1 MKQFFLMLGLIAAC
15 ALPAGAQRLN
25 PKFSSE
31 ARTGG
36 RQAVLQNMIN
46 NMVCVAPPSGS
57 KYSTFRMGVP
67 GNPSKQ
73 PKFADAAPV
82 HQVSLSTYW
91 IGKYEVTQE
100 EYEAVMGAS
109 ANHSLIKGKD
119 LPVTNVSWNDV
130 QKFCEKLKAL
140 TGLDFRMPTEAQWEL
155 AARGGQWVNTDYIT
169 YSGPSESTRKLSEVA
184 SCLFNTEYALGY
196 GNRLVTAVKDMEK
209 AIGEINASGSYTD
222 KLKKSNKWYEEHKIV
237 PRTRTWVKQNI
248 KPNRLGLYDMS
259 GNVSE
264 WCFDSYEAGYPSKN
278 QVNPVVKKG
287 DAKVYRGGNYMS
299 QTSSEEEMTFVWM
312 RTSTHGSAKDA
323 LGNPG
328 SKMIGI
334 RLAIWK

>member
-1 MKQFFLMLGLIAAC
+1 MKKFFL
-15 ALPAGAQRLN
+15 ALAIVAVGISAVNAQTLK
-25 PKFSSE
+25 PKYSSE
-31 ARTGG
+31 ARQGG
-36 RQAVLQNMIN
+36 RQAILQNMIN

-57 KYSTFRMGVP
+57 KYSTFQMGVP

-73 PKFADAAPV
+73 PKFTDAAPV

-91 IGKYEVTQE
+91 ISKYEVTQE

-130 QKFCEKLKAL
+130 QKFCERLKAL

-155 AARGGQWVNTDYIT
+155 AARGGEWVNANYTV
-169 YSGPSESTRKLSEVA
+169 YSGPIDKTNKLSEVA
-184 SCLFNTEYALGY
+184 SCFFNTEYALGY
-196 GNRLVTAVKDMEK
+196 SNAATAVKEMNK
-209 AIGEINASGSYTD
+209 AIGAIGGSY
-222 KLKKSNKWYEEHKIV
+222 KEKIKSQNKWYEDHKIV
-237 PRTRTWVKQNI
+237 PRTRTWVKQHI
-248 KPNRLGLYDMS
+248 QPNRLGIYDMS

-264 WCFDSYEAGYPSKN
+264 WCFDSYVAGYPSKN
-278 QVNPVVKKG
+278 QSNPVVRKG

-299 QTSSEEEMTFVWM
+299 QTNREDEMTFVWI
-312 RTSTHGSAKDA
+312 RNSTHGSAKDA

-334 RLAIWK
+334 RLAIWN